1 MVRFILLLRR
11 CASRCGGEYN
21 VRFTLKNMTEVGNKH
36 LYEYFIITDIT
47 HKARIYRR
55 NKKDTTAETIKI
67 IDRAHLPGKMALK
80 RKNTAPRQR
89 CMFPRRDAALPDRS
103 GATTRP
109 DHIEFVLGGDQIS
122 MGLCGTYLFDRI
134 CQVRSGLITQSNITL
149 GRVLCINKL
158 ETSKELDTIIYTKNE
173 ASTILIFNIPNI
185 TNGGM
190 LSSAPGIDRIR
201 LLKDMETLLN
211 YFIDGTHT
219 KKNPNNPG
227 EIFIFQ
233 TNLTLINVSTVPG
246 KICK

>member
-109 DHIEFVLGGDQIS
+109 DHIEFILGGDQIS
-122 MGLCGTYLFDRI
+122 MGALRDVSLWSY
-134 CQVRSGLITQSNITL
+134 
-149 GRVLCINKL
+149 
-158 ETSKELDTIIYTKNE
+158 
-173 ASTILIFNIPNI
+173 
-185 TNGGM
+185 
-190 LSSAPGIDRIR
+190 LSSEVG
-201 LLKDMETLLN
+201 
-211 YFIDGTHT
+211 F
-219 KKNPNNPG
+219 NNAKQHYTRSR
-227 EIFIFQ
+227 F
-233 TNLTLINVSTVPG
+233 VH
-246 KICK
+246 K